1 LQSDAWSPEDIP
13 LDKPNVARMY
23 DFYLGGYHN
32 FAIDRQAAEA
42 VISAYPDFPVAMRAN
57 RAFLRRAVKF
67 LAAAGVS
74 QFLDIG
80 SGIPTVGNVHE
91 VAQQVQP
98 DARVVYV
105 DSDPVAVAH
114 SAAILGRTA
123 NVAALQ
129 ADAGHV
135 ETILEHPVVK
145 AMLDFRQPVAVLL
158 LTVLHFVVD
167 DDVAV
172 RTVRA
177 LRDAVAPGSY
187 LVVSHGTREHDA
199 PPAVQAQVVRL
210 YGQTSNPARPRSAAQ
225 IARFFDG
232 LTLVEPGLVF
242 TPLWRPQDASEPLFP
257 HPERSATYAGV
268 ARKAAVPGPLETAP

>member
-158 LTVLHFVVD
+158 LTVLHFLTD
-167 DDVAV
+167 DAGAL

>member
-67 LAAAGVS
+67 LASAGVS

-145 AMLDFRQPVAVLL
+145 AMLDFGQPVAVLL

>member
-67 LAAAGVS
+67 LASAGVS

-158 LTVLHFVVD
+158 LTVLHFVID

-225 IARFFDG
+225 IARFFEG

>member
-1 LQSDAWSPEDIP
+1 
-13 LDKPNVARMY
+13 
-23 DFYLGGYHN
+23 
-32 FAIDRQAAEA
+32 
-42 VISAYPDFPVAMRAN
+42 
-57 RAFLRRAVKF
+57 
-67 LAAAGVS
+67 
-74 QFLDIG
+74 
-80 SGIPTVGNVHE
+80 
-91 VAQQVQP
+91 
-98 DARVVYV
+98 
-105 DSDPVAVAH
+105 
-114 SAAILGRTA
+114 
-123 NVAALQ
+123 
-129 ADAGHV
+129 
-135 ETILEHPVVK
+135 
-145 AMLDFRQPVAVLL
+145 L

>member
-158 LTVLHFVVD
+158 LTVLHFVID

>member
-67 LAAAGVS
+67 LASAGVS

-158 LTVLHFVVD
+158 LTVLHFVID